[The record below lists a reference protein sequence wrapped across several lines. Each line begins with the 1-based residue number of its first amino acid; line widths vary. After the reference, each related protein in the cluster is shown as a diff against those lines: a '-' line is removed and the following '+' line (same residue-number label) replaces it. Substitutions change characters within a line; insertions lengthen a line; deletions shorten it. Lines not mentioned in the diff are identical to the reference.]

1 MEEPI
6 RDAALMAEIVKD
18 LMMNADLEIDLTEH
32 TVWAVFHLCDMVRDL
47 RGLYRD
53 GGLADEDG
61 ARVQS

>member
-32 TVWAVFHLCDMVRDL
+32 TVWAVFRLCDMVRDL